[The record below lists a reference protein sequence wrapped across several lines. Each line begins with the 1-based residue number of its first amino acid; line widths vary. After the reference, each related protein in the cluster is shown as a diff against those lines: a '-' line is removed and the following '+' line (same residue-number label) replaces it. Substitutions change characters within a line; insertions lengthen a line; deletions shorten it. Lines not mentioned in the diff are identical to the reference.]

1 MLSHVLKLRDFL
13 MQSKNESQR
22 KKERKSGG
30 WGGKGQRAEERR
42 GEGGETGKVEREEWK
57 PLFYQRQNENILT

>member
-1 MLSHVLKLRDFL
+1 MTRCGVIEKRSRNTEIKEDITA
-13 MQSKNESQR
+13 STR
-22 KKERKSGG
+22 K
-30 WGGKGQRAEERR
+30 WQRAEERR